1 MKFHFAPLQ
10 GYTDAAYRKFHNEIY
25 GGCIDFYYT
34 PFIRIE
40 KGEPRSKDLRDLDI
54 SDIDRTKL
62 IPQIIIKDVDEF
74 NQLVNLLSSRGYNK
88 IDINMGCPFSL
99 QVKHG
104 KGAGL
109 LDNPTKIEQIAH
121 SITEYPHI
129 EFSIKM
135 RIGNTENTQWKDI
148 QRIINNTPIKHITLH
163 PRTAKQQYSGQPN
176 IDAFA
181 EFYENTAHPIIYNGD
196 IVSINDISKIVNL
209 FPNLA
214 GVMIG
219 RGLLSRPSLV
229 MEYIN
234 DTEMSSIQRMELFL
248 KFHDNLFEYYQH
260 HLHGEAQILNK
271 LKTIWD
277 YNESMI
283 GHKLFKL
290 IKKSSSINKYNQ
302 IIDTISELC

>member
-10 GYTDAAYRKFHNEIY
+10 GYTDAAYRKFHDEIY

-34 PFIRIE
+34 PFIRLE
-40 KGEPRSKDLRDLDI
+40 KGTPRSKDIRDIDNK
-54 SDIDRTKL
+54 DIDRSKL

-74 NQLVNLLSSRGYNK
+74 NQLVNLISSKEYNK
-88 IDINMGCPFSL
+88 IDINMGCPFPL

-109 LDNPTKIEQIAH
+109 LDNPYKIEQIAH
-121 SITEYPHI
+121 SITKYPHI

-135 RIGNTENTQWKDI
+135 RLGNTDTTQWKDI
-148 QRIINNTPIKHITLH
+148 QATINNTPINHITLH
-163 PRTAKQQYSGQPN
+163 PRIATQQYSGQPN

-181 EFYENTAHPIIYNGD
+181 EFYENITHPIIYNGD
-196 IVSINDISKIVNL
+196 IVNINDISNIVNL

-214 GVMIG
+214 GIMIG
-219 RGLLSRPSLV
+219 RGLLSQPSLI

-234 DTEMSSIQRMELFL
+234 NKEMSSNQRIELFL
-248 KFHDNLFEYYQH
+248 KFHDKLFEYYQNK
-260 HLHGEAQILNK
+260 LHGETQILNK
-271 LKTIWD
+271 LKTVWD

-283 GHKLFKL
+283 GHKLYKL
-290 IKKSSSINKYNQ
+290 LKKASSIKKYNQ
-302 IIDTISELC
+302 IIDAISEQS